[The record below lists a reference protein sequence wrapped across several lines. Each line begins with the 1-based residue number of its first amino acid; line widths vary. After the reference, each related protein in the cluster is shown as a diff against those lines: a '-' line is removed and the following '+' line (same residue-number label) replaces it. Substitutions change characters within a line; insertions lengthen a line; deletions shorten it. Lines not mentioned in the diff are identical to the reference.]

1 MPAIL
6 IRLRNCVALG
16 SLGAAPAGAKGC
28 PGSGYPWRPNAP
40 ALHAA
45 LYAAPRRPSLRGPR
59 HLRDVYA
66 SAPPPRQRS
75 RASAHLSRISA
86 SLVLPSTMSA
96 WSALP
101 ASRRAR
107 RFPASRRGRRF
118 RRFPAS
124 RRSWRQ
130 PGDAPVLAHHPP
142 AAALPVHAVMVR
154 AQECHIFRVR
164 FSAFR
169 KFLQVV
175 NLAFT
180 RRTPTS
186 RPGAPCRFGFQ
197 HSALF

>member
-66 SAPPPRQRS
+66 SALQHGNAAPR
-75 RASAHLSRISA
+75 
-86 SLVLPSTMSA
+86 LPRVSVPRRFA
-96 WSALP
+96 

-107 RFPASRRGRRF
+107 RFAASRRFDTARR
-118 RRFPAS
+118 A
-124 RRSWRQ
+124 WRQ
-130 PGDAPVLAHHPP
+130 PGDAPTYARHQP
-142 AAALPVHAVMVR
+142 AAALPVHAIVIR
-154 AQECHIFRVR
+154 AQKCHVFGIC
-164 FSAFR
+164 FSTFR

-186 RPGAPCRFGFQ
+186 RPGTSRRFGFQ